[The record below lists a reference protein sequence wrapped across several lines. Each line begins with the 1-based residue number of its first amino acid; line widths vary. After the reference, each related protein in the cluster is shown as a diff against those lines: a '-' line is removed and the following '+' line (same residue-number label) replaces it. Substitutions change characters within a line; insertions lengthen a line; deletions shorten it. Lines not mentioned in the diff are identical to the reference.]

1 MITHNGQTYR
11 VEVVTPAGRLKYL
24 SIFKNFIYRK
34 MDEGL
39 VDGWQLWQNTVD
51 PDDLAY
57 LASMEAE
64 NPKVKR
70 YFIENMVPSYETY
83 DAMRTCE
90 FFKNCHRDDTIYIR
104 FDDDIVW
111 CEEDGIEKMCKAR
124 IEHPDAL
131 LIYPNVINST
141 IVSRWHQD
149 IGALGKEA
157 GECNGE
163 YLHEF
168 AYADS
173 GLIELIHQTFQKHFK
188 EGTVPAY
195 YLPSRSFDNYQ
206 HFSICSITFWG
217 KDKLVP
223 GSLEEQWLSWERP
236 FELQRPNWFL
246 GDAVVVHFAYHT
258 QRHFIDT
265 KPEYLEFYKQIT
277 PSYVKS

>member
-1 MITHNGQTYR
+1 MIKHNGQEYR
-11 VEVVTPAGRLKYL
+11 VEIVTPAGREPYL
-24 SIFKNFIYRK
+24 SIFKHFIYRK

-39 VDGWQLWQNTVD
+39 IDGWQLWQNTVD
-51 PDDLAY
+51 EKDIAY

-70 YFIENMVPSYETY
+70 YFVPDIVPSYETY
-83 DAMRTCE
+83 DALRTCE
-90 FFKNCHRDDTIYIR
+90 FFKNCHDDNTIYIR

-111 CEEDGIEKMCKAR
+111 CEEDGIEKILKAR

-141 IVSRWHQD
+141 IISYMHQQN
-149 IGALGKEA
+149 GALGKEA

-173 GLIELIHQTFQKHFK
+173 GLIELIHQTFQKHYK
-188 EGTVPAY
+188 EGTLDSY
-195 YLPSRSFDNYQ
+195 YLPSRSFDNFQ
-206 HFSICSITFWG
+206 HFSICSIAFWG

-223 GSLEEQWLSWERP
+223 GTLEEQWLSWERP
-236 FELQRPNWFL
+236 FELQRPVWFC
-246 GDAVVVHFAYHT
+246 GSAVMVHFAYHT
-258 QRHFIDT
+258 QRQFINT
-265 KPEYLEFYKQIT
+265 KPEYLEFYAELAKK
-277 PSYVKS
+277 YAV